1 MKNETLFRS
10 VLGCAIALMFLLC
23 SPAFSQS
30 LEDIIQNRPAD
41 EPPAVQQSGSQEAP
55 VAPAATVTN
64 EPATDVESYRRKI
77 IEIAE
82 TMLGKVRVN
91 DAGEDGNKVGWQ
103 HLKKFYEVAY
113 RYDDLEKAQPQWMP
127 LIKGVGKKVNEW
139 CGIFGTWAW
148 RSAGIP
154 VYWNTKIMG
163 CKYHGKK
170 DRLAPGDIVVMTD
183 KPAPPPKPGEK
194 PKQPLYHHCIVKSI
208 NGNTMMTINGNAGM
222 DSVKLAE
229 RKVSDISIIYSV
241 EDALGVKPSTPA
253 ATQGQGQTTKPTPSA
268 GQGTGSATKPP
279 ASTKP
284 SGAPSAGK
292 PAPTSAPAQKQE
304 PLSQKELDDL
314 IGKVM
319 MLIKITLGQFF

>member
-1 MKNETLFRS
+1 MRNVSLFRP
-10 VLGCAIALMFLLC
+10 VLACAITLSGLIC
-23 SPAFSQS
+23 GPVFSQS
-30 LEDIIQNRPAD
+30 LEEIIQNRPAAD
-41 EPPAVQQSGSQEAP
+41 QAVVQQTPSSE
-55 VAPAATVTN
+55 APAATPPAA
-64 EPATDVESYRRKI
+64 PATDVESYRRRI

-82 TMLGKVRVN
+82 SMLGKVRVN

-113 RYDDLEKAQPQWMP
+113 RFDDLEKAQPQWMP
-127 LIKGVGKKVNEW
+127 AIKGVGKKVNEW

-148 RSAGIP
+148 RTAGVP

-194 PKQPLYHHCIVKSI
+194 PKQPLYHHCIVKSV

-222 DSVKLAE
+222 DSIKLAE

-241 EDALGVKPSTPA
+241 SDALGVKPSETPA
-253 ATQGQGQTTKPTPSA
+253 QGQGQTAKPTPSA
-268 GQGTGSATKPP
+268 GQGTSAATKP
-279 ASTKP
+279 
-284 SGAPSAGK
+284 PSAGK
-292 PAPTSAPAQKQE
+292 PSGATPVQPTPEPKQE
-304 PLSQKELDDL
+304 PLSQKEMDDL
-314 IGKVM
+314 ISKVM

>member
-1 MKNETLFRS
+1 MKKETPFRS
-10 VLGCAIALMFLLC
+10 ALACAIVLMPLLC

-30 LEDIIQNRPAD
+30 LDDIIQNRPAGD
-41 EPPAVQQSGSQEAP
+41 PPAVQQTGSQQAP
-55 VAPAATVTN
+55 TATPATAASDQ
-64 EPATDVESYRRKI
+64 ATDVESYRRKI

-91 DAGEDGNKVGWQ
+91 EAGEDGNKVGWQ

-113 RYDDLEKAQPQWMP
+113 RYDDLETAQPQWMP

-154 VYWNTKIMG
+154 VYWQTKIMG

-170 DRLAPGDIVVMTD
+170 DRLAPGDIVVMQD

-194 PKQPLYHHCIVKSI
+194 PKQPLYHHCIVKSV
-208 NGNTMMTINGNAGM
+208 NGKTMMTINGNAGM

-229 RKVSDISIIYSV
+229 RNVSDISIIYSV
-241 EDALGVKPSTPA
+241 ADALGAKPSTT
-253 ATQGQGQTTKPTPSA
+253 ATQGQGQATKPTPTA
-268 GQGTGSATKPP
+268 GQESSSTAKPP

-284 SGAPSAGK
+284 AGTSTAGK
-292 PAPTSAPAQKQE
+292 PAPTTDQEPKQE

-314 IGKVM
+314 ISKVM